1 MTDLRATDPRVAA
14 MRVIVVD
21 DEPLAREGMVELL
34 ETHDGIEIAGAY
46 PDAPAAL
53 PAIESIKPDA
63 VFVDV
68 QMPGMTGFELV
79 DALDLDPL
87 PAIVFVTAYDEY
99 AIRAFEVNAIDYL
112 LKPVS
117 TDRLGQTVARVRAH
131 VRGRRDDGYRA
142 KMTTLLDGVVPD
154 RTQGVGRL
162 IVREV
167 GQIIV
172 VPTRDVD
179 WVEGADYY
187 AKLHVRAAVHML
199 RETLSSLEQRLDAR
213 KFLRIHRSAIVNL
226 TRVRAVESAARGEGV
241 AVLADGTRLK
251 VTRAKREELE
261 RRLEQLHD
269 GM

>member
-1 MTDLRATDPRVAA
+1 M
-14 MRVIVVD
+14 VVD
-21 DEPLAREGMVELL
+21 DEPLAREGLVELL
-34 ETHDGIEIAGAY
+34 ETHAGIEIVGVF
-46 PDAPAAL
+46 PDAQSSLSALAASKAD
-53 PAIESIKPDA
+53 AI
-63 VFVDV
+63 FVDV
-68 QMPGMTGFELV
+68 QMPGLTGFELV
-79 DALDLDPL
+79 DAIEVDPL
-87 PAIVFVTAYDEY
+87 PAVVFVTAYDEY

-117 TDRLGQTVARVRAH
+117 RDRLAQTVERVRAH
-131 VRGRRDDGYRA
+131 VRGRETTRADAYRA
-142 KMTTLLDGVVPD
+142 KMTTLLDGVVPN
-154 RTQGVGRL
+154 RSHGVGRL

-187 AKLHVRAAVHML
+187 VKLHVRNVVHML
-199 RETLSSLEQRLDAR
+199 REPLASLEQRLDPR

-226 TRVRAVESAARGEGV
+226 TRVRTVESHVRGEAV
-241 AVLADGTRLK
+241 AVLVDGTRLK

-269 GM
+269 AG

>member
-1 MTDLRATDPRVAA
+1 MSAIRVV
-14 MRVIVVD
+14 VID
-21 DEPLAREGMVELL
+21 DEPLAREGLAELL
-34 ETHDGIEIAGAY
+34 APESGIEVVGTFADGPSSLAKLEELS
-46 PDAPAAL
+46 PDA
-53 PAIESIKPDA
+53 I
-63 VFVDV
+63 FVDV

-79 DALDLDPL
+79 DALELDPL

-99 AIRAFEVNAIDYL
+99 AIRAFEVSAIDYL

-117 TDRLGQTVARVRAH
+117 TERLIGTVERVRAH
-131 VRGRRDDGYRA
+131 VRGRNAARGDEGYRTR
-142 KMTTLLDGVVPD
+142 MNTLLDGVTPD
-154 RTQGVGRL
+154 RTHGVGRL

-187 AKLHVRAAVHML
+187 VKLHVRNAVHML
-199 RETLSSLEQRLDAR
+199 RESLASLEQRLDPR

-226 TRVRAVESAARGEGV
+226 TRVRSVEASLRGDGV
-241 AVLADGTRLK
+241 AVLVDGTRLK

-261 RRLEQLHD
+261 RRLEQLH
-269 GM
+269 

>member
-1 MTDLRATDPRVAA
+1 MSDLRV
-14 MRVIVVD
+14 VVVD

-46 PDAPAAL
+46 PDAPTAL
-53 PAIESIKPDA
+53 AAIESIKPDA

-79 DALDLDPL
+79 DALDVDPL

-99 AIRAFEVNAIDYL
+99 AIRAFEVSAIDYL

-117 TDRLGQTVARVRAH
+117 TDRLTQTVARVRAH
-131 VRGRRDDGYRA
+131 VRGRGGDGYRA

-154 RTQGVGRL
+154 RTQGIGRL

-187 AKLHVRAAVHML
+187 AKLHVRNAVHML

-241 AVLADGTRLK
+241 AVLTDGTRLK

-269 GM
+269 GA

>member
-1 MTDLRATDPRVAA
+1 MSDLRV
-14 MRVIVVD
+14 VVVD
-21 DEPLAREGMVELL
+21 DETLAREGLVELL
-34 ETHDGIEIAGAY
+34 EPQPGIEIAGSFADG
-46 PDAPAAL
+46 PSAL
-53 PAIESIKPDA
+53 GGIEAMKPDV

-79 DALDLDPL
+79 ESLDVDPL

-117 TDRLGQTVARVRAH
+117 SDRLAQTVARVRAH
-131 VRGRRDDGYRA
+131 LRGRSDDSYRA
-142 KMTTLLDGVVPD
+142 KMTTLLEGVAPD
-154 RTQGVGRL
+154 RAHGVGRL

-172 VPTRDVD
+172 VPARDVD

-187 AKLHVRAAVHML
+187 AKLHVRNAVHML
-199 RETLSSLEQRLDAR
+199 RETLSSLEQRLDPR
-213 KFLRIHRSAIVNL
+213 RFLRIHRSAIVNL
-226 TRVRAVESAARGEGV
+226 TRVRAVESAVRGEGV

-251 VTRAKREELE
+251 VTRSRREELE

-269 GM
+269 GV

>member
-1 MTDLRATDPRVAA
+1 
-14 MRVIVVD
+14 MRVMVVD
-21 DEPLAREGMVELL
+21 DEPLAREGLVELL
-34 ETHDGIEIAGAY
+34 EKHAGVEIAGVFPDGASALGALDGAS
-46 PDAPAAL
+46 PDA
-53 PAIESIKPDA
+53 I
-63 VFVDV
+63 FVDV

-79 DALDLDPL
+79 DAIELDPL
-87 PAIVFVTAYDEY
+87 PAVIFVTAYDEY

-117 TDRLGQTVARVRAH
+117 TERLTQTVERLRAH
-131 VRGRRDDGYRA
+131 VRGREPVRPDDAYRV
-142 KMTTLLDGVVPD
+142 KMRTLLDGVMPD
-154 RTQGVGRL
+154 HAHGVGRL

-187 AKLHVRAAVHML
+187 VKLHVRNAVHML
-199 RETLSSLEQRLDAR
+199 RETLASLEQRLDPR

-226 TRVRAVESAARGEGV
+226 TRVRVVESSVRGEGV
-241 AVLADGTRLK
+241 AVLVDGTRLK

-269 GM
+269 AG

>member
-1 MTDLRATDPRVAA
+1 MSDL
-14 MRVIVVD
+14 RVIVVD

-34 ETHDGIEIAGAY
+34 ETHDDIEIAGAF
-46 PDAPAAL
+46 PDGPTAL
-53 PAIESIKPDA
+53 VAIESIKPDA

-79 DALDLDPL
+79 DALDVDPL

-117 TDRLGQTVARVRAH
+117 TDRLTQTVSRVRAH
-131 VRGRRDDGYRA
+131 VRSRGDDGYRA

-154 RTQGVGRL
+154 RAHGVGRL

-167 GQIIV
+167 GQIVV

-187 AKLHVRAAVHML
+187 AKLHVRNAVHML

-226 TRVRAVESAARGEGV
+226 TRVRAVESAVRGEGV

-269 GM
+269 GI